1 MQTSGEVGRFYIDP
15 ESTGVKLGK
24 RPLQLVRRTVEPQF
38 NLGLSFPEPANLK
51 NSAVRQETG
60 RSAAS
65 SRLGSEAWP
74 SGRGDFRRESA
85 RDNSEHAPSSS
96 TRDSTQYMATLQR
109 LDKSFSNSSRRD
121 LFAASMPARPAQ
133 ELVWCASNNN
143 KGSQAT
149 KGWAEKLRR
158 DSSA

>member
-24 RPLQLVRRTVEPQF
+24 RPLQPARRTVEPQF
-38 NLGLSFPEPANLK
+38 NLGLSFPEPARLNVGT
-51 NSAVRQETG
+51 ARQETG

-65 SRLGSEAWP
+65 SRLGSDAW
-74 SGRGDFRRESA
+74 SSRGDFRRESA
-85 RDNSEHAPSSS
+85 HDHSEHAPSSS